1 MTAYDY
7 LLWTLCI
14 IALTYINT
22 QKPSSPYLQPWQW
35 PLTCEG
41 REYLDH
47 DFYLDCAQ
55 LYEENLGKIRRMMI
69 DDMGIYLGRMSEE
82 DFLKA
87 KKLVASAKSIPSKL
101 KREYGLL

>member
-1 MTAYDY
+1 
-7 LLWTLCI
+7 
-14 IALTYINT
+14 
-22 QKPSSPYLQPWQW
+22 
-35 PLTCEG
+35 
-41 REYLDH
+41 
-47 DFYLDCAQ
+47 LDCAQ